1 MRFIHEEQI
10 QDAASYEPLNEGLAW
25 LRGVCERREVPAIR
39 RQTEPLLKRILDE
52 DRPARILEI
61 GTAIGYSACF
71 MATVL
76 PAAQITTIEV
86 YDRSFYDAKEAIERL
101 GLTDRIEQ
109 ILGDAAEV
117 LPRLADDGRQYDLVF
132 IDAAKSHYRTYFE
145 DSLCLTK
152 SGLFTGIGHPD
163 HVKLFGHRPSFSL
176 EGYYEKLACELEKAG
191 MYADQNSGAYRRNPE
206 VAELGM
212 NPALLRALVSH
223 DVKIVTSSDAHCPE
237 DVGYKIK
244 ELGRLVGEAG
254 GTCE

>member
-39 RQTEPLLKRILDE
+39 RQTEPLLKRILEE

-132 IDAAKSHYRTYFE
+132 IDAAKSHYRTYYE
-145 DSLCLTK
+145 ESLAMMK
-152 SGLFTGIGHPD
+152 KGGLILCDNLSLGASLSNPGEGDRRHRTSAKRMERFLEELAQDTRVTTTFYETGDG
-163 HVKLFGHRPSFSL
+163 FS
-176 EGYYEKLACELEKAG
+176 
-191 MYADQNSGAYRRNPE
+191 
-206 VAELGM
+206 
-212 NPALLRALVSH
+212 VSR
-223 DVKIVTSSDAHCPE
+223 I
-237 DVGYKIK
+237 
-244 ELGRLVGEAG
+244 L
-254 GTCE
+254 